1 MEKLIE
7 LLNEYEEKEGYNK
20 AEWKVSENNQL
31 HYKYVVSGTPNGEWF
46 SEKYLSRDVS
56 QAYLI
61 SSRYRFIKW
70 LVENDKIDLDACEW
84 EKTYNNLTAS
94 RDSNYSQYE
103 RLLMALAIQDEPI
116 RFLCEILK

>member
-1 MEKLIE
+1 MKEIWKLIE
-7 LLNEYEEKEGYNK
+7 LLNECKPTVSCANFKEHYE
-20 AEWKVSENNQL
+20 
-31 HYKYVVSGTPNGEWF
+31 F
-46 SEKYLSRDVS
+46 IDDDI
-56 QAYLI
+56 YLI
-61 SSRYRFIKW
+61 REWIDGEEEHFPMYVCYKKGDFVKW

>member
-1 MEKLIE
+1 MKEKIWIEKLVE
-7 LLNEYEEKEGYNK
+7 LLNEYEDVIRWYASYTIRGNK
-20 AEWKVSENNQL
+20 SKREIKSDYMFDEDQNIIQL
-31 HYKYVVSGTPNGEWF
+31 YIISKSYWF
-46 SEKYLSRDVS
+46 IE
-56 QAYLI
+56 
-61 SSRYRFIKW
+61 W

>member
-7 LLNEYEEKEGYNK
+7 LLNEYERYLALWWIADRREFDWN
-20 AEWKVSENNQL
+20 L
-31 HYKYVVSGTPNGEWF
+31 HYYSEYNDEYVFDHIHQRV
-46 SEKYLSRDVS
+46 
-56 QAYLI
+56 I
-61 SSRYRFIKW
+61 SKKFWFIKW

-94 RDSNYSQYE
+94 RDSNYTQYE
-103 RLLMALAIQDEPI
+103 RLLMALALQDEPI